1 MTEQE
6 RNELAEII
14 AEKVF
19 ELIKERQQELDEQF
33 LQQAKAHDIQVHLNE
48 VVGKMKI
55 ENNSEEQYLAELSR
69 LMTLQS
75 SYLEKENYEKAAKI
89 RDKIIRIEQ
98 ILKNL

>member
-1 MTEQE
+1 M
-6 RNELAEII
+6 R
-14 AEKVF
+14 
-19 ELIKERQQELDEQF
+19 
-33 LQQAKAHDIQVHLNE
+33 
-48 VVGKMKI
+48 I